1 MNKFLSRIIS
11 SNNRV
16 LFEAKQQIIEVAKK
30 QAQEV
35 FSTLPN
41 PSDLSNQL
49 NSLNIS
55 KPEDLQKAEILYQKI
70 DKNFEA
76 VFNKLNNNL
85 RELQA
90 IKTQLTSITDKFNT
104 LAEYA
109 SLVSNFVQIAR
120 LLLPLIDTSLAAQ
133 NPATGINGLSLKK
146 SLDKSRELKE
156 KITLYLDA
164 IDSISNL
171 VLIFDKEL
179 EKLLPPL
186 EIGIEALTLSK
197 DQIQT
202 IRDNLKTAYLE
213 FLSKFNFP
221 TLEEELSDSGQSV
234 GNYLET
240 NIDNLSTI
248 FNNNSD
254 SNTFFIEKQNQGKIV
269 GYEYKKIKN

>member
-70 DKNFEA
+70 DRKFEI
-76 VFNKLNNNL
+76 VLNKLNNNL
-85 RELQA
+85 KELQA
-90 IKTQLTSITDKFNT
+90 TKTKLTSITDKFNA
-104 LAEYA
+104 LDEYA
-109 SLVSNFVQIAR
+109 SVVSNFVQIAR
-120 LLLPLIDTSLAAQ
+120 LLLPIIDISLAAQ
-133 NPATGINGLSLKK
+133 NPATGINGFSLKK
-146 SLDKSRELKE
+146 SLEKSRELKE
-156 KITLYLDA
+156 KITLYIDA
-164 IDSISNL
+164 IGSISNF
-171 VLIFDKEL
+171 VLTFDQEL
-179 EKLLPPL
+179 KKLLTPL
-186 EIGIEALTLSK
+186 DTGIEALTISR

-221 TLEEELSDSGQSV
+221 SLEEELSDSGQSV
-234 GNYLET
+234 ENYLET

>member
-16 LFEAKQQIIEVAKK
+16 LFGAKQKIVEVAKK

-254 SNTFFIEKQNQGKIV
+254 SNTIFIEKQNQGKIV

>member
-16 LFEAKQQIIEVAKK
+16 LFGAKQKIVEVAKK

-146 SLDKSRELKE
+146 SLDISRELKE

>member
-16 LFEAKQQIIEVAKK
+16 LFGAKQKIVEVAKK

-120 LLLPLIDTSLAAQ
+120 LLLPLFDTSLDLFVSMA
-133 NPATGINGLSLKK
+133 
-146 SLDKSRELKE
+146 
-156 KITLYLDA
+156 
-164 IDSISNL
+164 
-171 VLIFDKEL
+171 
-179 EKLLPPL
+179 
-186 EIGIEALTLSK
+186 
-197 DQIQT
+197 
-202 IRDNLKTAYLE
+202 
-213 FLSKFNFP
+213 
-221 TLEEELSDSGQSV
+221 
-234 GNYLET
+234 
-240 NIDNLSTI
+240 
-248 FNNNSD
+248 
-254 SNTFFIEKQNQGKIV
+254 
-269 GYEYKKIKN
+269 

>member
-16 LFEAKQQIIEVAKK
+16 LFGAKQKIVEVAKK

-171 VLIFDKEL
+171 VLIF
-179 EKLLPPL
+179 
-186 EIGIEALTLSK
+186 S
-197 DQIQT
+197 
-202 IRDNLKTAYLE
+202 
-213 FLSKFNFP
+213 
-221 TLEEELSDSGQSV
+221 
-234 GNYLET
+234 
-240 NIDNLSTI
+240 
-248 FNNNSD
+248 
-254 SNTFFIEKQNQGKIV
+254 
-269 GYEYKKIKN
+269 

>member
-16 LFEAKQQIIEVAKK
+16 LFGAKQKIVEVAKK